1 MKKTLIVLVVITAL
15 VLTACQQVP
24 GGNTAVALADTNWV
38 LSSLGGTMP
47 KAGTSVTMKFGADG
61 TVSGSDGCN
70 RFNTTFT
77 QKNDSLTFVQPGATT
92 MMACEEGIMSQA
104 SKFST
109 ALASVKSVIADG
121 SSLIL
126 KDAEGMI
133 LATFVVLS
141 QDLTGTSWKVVS
153 FNNGKEAV
161 VGLIEG
167 TEITATFDDVQVSG
181 SAGCNRYF
189 AGFAVDGGSITIDMP
204 GATMM
209 FCETPAGVMEQE
221 AAYLAALESAATYI
235 NNGDSLEFRTA
246 ADQIAVMFVPASAGQ

>member
-1 MKKTLIVLVVITAL
+1 MKKTVIVLIVVTAL
-15 VLTACQQVP
+15 VLTACQQLT
-24 GGNTAVALADTNWV
+24 GGNTAFALADTNWV
-38 LSSLGGTMP
+38 LSSLNGTMP
-47 KAGTSVTMKFGADG
+47 AAGTSVTMKFAADG

-77 QKNDSLTFVQPGATT
+77 QKSDSLTFAQPGAST
-92 MMACEEGIMSQA
+92 MMACEDQIMSQA
-104 SKFST
+104 TAFAA
-109 ALASVKSVIADG
+109 ALASTKSIVADKA
-121 SSLIL
+121 SLIL
-126 KDAEGMI
+126 KDADGII

-153 FNNGKEAV
+153 YNNGKEAV

-189 AGFAVDGGSITIDMP
+189 AGFAVEADLIVIDPP

-209 FCETPAGVMEQE
+209 FCETPAGVMDQE
-221 AAYLAALESAATYI
+221 YAYLAALESAATYV

-246 ADQIAVMFVPASAGQ
+246 ADQLAVMLVPAN

>member
-1 MKKTLIVLVVITAL
+1 MKTILKISMLVVAVIVLA
-15 VLTACQQVP
+15 ACQQVP
-24 GGNTAVALADTNWV
+24 GGSAAIELADTNWV

-47 KAGTSVTMKFGADG
+47 AAGTSVTMKFGADG

-77 QKNDSLTFVQPGATT
+77 QKNDSLTFVQPGAST
-92 MMACEEGIMSQA
+92 MMACEEDIMSQA
-104 SKFST
+104 IAFAGAMAAT
-109 ALASVKSVIADG
+109 KSVLADDAN
-121 SSLIL
+121 LIL
-126 KDAEGMI
+126 KDAEGKI

-141 QDLTGTSWKVVS
+141 QDLTGTSWKVAS
-153 FNNGKEAV
+153 YNNGKEAV

-167 TEITATFDDVQVSG
+167 TEITATFDDDQVSG

-189 AGFAVDGGSITIDMP
+189 AGFAVEGGSITIDMP

-221 AAYLAALESAATYI
+221 AAYLTALASAATYV

-246 ADQIAVMFVPASAGQ
+246 ADQIAVMFVPAE